1 MILSC
6 PLPWGFG
13 YIYIL
18 TFKEIA
24 HNFVPM
30 ENIYLKIRERA
41 RQLVGK
47 HPVPEFY
54 NRFSEANDQ
63 SRAFFETDRIISEL
77 RDFVTQKMKNNLGH
91 GIDHATKV
99 CLDAGALLLIESRA
113 RGVQDTATRRKLLV
127 VQCAALLHDL
137 KRKHKEHA
145 VKGAEFAGTHLRK
158 YPLSEVEI
166 REACQA
172 IRNHEAFKEQ
182 QEVDTGEGLLVS
194 NCLYDA
200 DKFRW
205 GPDNFTHTVWDMVMH
220 ADVPLA
226 TFVKHYPRG
235 MAAMSKIKLTFR
247 TETGKKYGPQFI
259 DIGLAVGEKLI
270 EIIKREFQDYV

>member
-1 MILSC
+1 MD
-6 PLPWGFG
+6 
-13 YIYIL
+13 
-18 TFKEIA
+18 
-24 HNFVPM
+24 
-30 ENIYLKIRERA
+30 NIYLKIRERA
-41 RQLVGK
+41 RQLVRK

-54 NRFSEANDQ
+54 CHFSEANDQ
-63 SRAFFETDRIISEL
+63 SRVFFETDPIISEL
-77 RDFVTQKMKNNLGH
+77 REFVTQHMQNNLGH

-99 CLDAGALLLIESRA
+99 CLDAGALLLIESKVRQFPDA
-113 RGVQDTATRRKLLV
+113 VIRRKLLV

-145 VKGAEFAGTHLRK
+145 VKGAEFAKAYLRK
-158 YPLSEVEI
+158 YRLSEVEI
-166 REACQA
+166 SEACQA

-182 QEVDTGEGLLVS
+182 QGVDTEEGVVVS

-235 MAAMSKIKLTFR
+235 IATMSKIKLTFR

-259 DIGLAVGEKLI
+259 DIGLSVGEKLI
-270 EIIKREFQDYV
+270 EIIKQEFQDDV